1 MIYGKPSDLWDVAH
15 DEAYGPNSSHLEDC
29 STGAAFSYGA
39 EWGAGWMAAIIGMGQ
54 AIRESTEGA
63 RVERVK
69 AMFDKM
75 DRLGL

>member
-1 MIYGKPSDLWDVAH
+1 MSDDERYVWMLHDAAADIYGADLTNYRGFA
-15 DEAYGPNSSHLEDC
+15 C
-29 STGAAFSYGA
+29 GA